1 LIPVQ
6 SVLSHLPVIVAFTV
20 IVRLFL
26 VDVVVALAVKFV
38 GDDASM
44 RR

>member
-6 SVLSHLPVIVAFTV
+6 SVPSHLPVIVAFTV